1 MLSDLYKLLKNAMS
15 LQSNISISQLVL
27 SCIGTVVTILVITV
41 GAYINLK
48 VAGAERETRLTA
60 LEKRIDKTD
69 DKFDKIM
76 DKLTELEVKIGN
88 KQ

>member
-1 MLSDLYKLLKNAMS
+1 MLELTHKLIIKFMS
-15 LQSNISISQLVL
+15 LNTNISITQLIL
-27 SCIGTVVTILVITV
+27 SCIGTILTILVITI
-41 GAYINLK
+41 GAYINLR

-76 DKLTELEVKIGN
+76 DKLTELEVKIS
-88 KQ
+88 KDK